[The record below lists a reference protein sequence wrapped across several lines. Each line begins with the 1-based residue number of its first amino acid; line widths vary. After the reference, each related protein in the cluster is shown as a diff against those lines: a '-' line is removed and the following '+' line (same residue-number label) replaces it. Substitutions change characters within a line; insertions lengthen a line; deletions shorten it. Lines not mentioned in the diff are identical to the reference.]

1 MLSRTKQA
9 RDRIERLRLALLSPS
24 PEEIGAALP
33 GLEEAA
39 QFLQTV
45 EQELRDGVSAPH
57 EVRQELKMLRNDL
70 RISAKLIEH
79 GMAFCRGW
87 AQMIGASPA
96 YTQAGQPQTFVEFGI
111 ESGGTLALRG

>member
-1 MLSRTKQA
+1 MLSKTKQA

-39 QFLQTV
+39 LFLQTV
-45 EQELRDGVSAPH
+45 EQELRDGVPAPR

-79 GMAFCRGW
+79 GMAFCHGW
-87 AQMIGASPA
+87 ARMLGAGPA
-96 YTQAGQPQTFVEFGI
+96 YTQEGQPQTPV
-111 ESGGTLALRG
+111 ESGGTLALLG

>member
-9 RDRIERLRLALLSPS
+9 RHRIERLRMALLSPS

-39 QFLQTV
+39 LCLQTV
-45 EQELRDGVSAPH
+45 EQELRDGAIAPY
-57 EVRQELKMLRNDL
+57 EVRCELKMLRNDL
-70 RISAKLIEH
+70 RISSKLIEH

-87 AQMIGASPA
+87 AQMIGAGPA
-96 YTQAGQPQTFVEFGI
+96 YTQAGQPQTLV
-111 ESGGTLALRG
+111 ESGGTLAVRG